1 MEHFLLFKRL
11 VSLAL
16 MPPVGFYLAALVLWL
31 YFALMGRLR
40 SGARSRRAVW
50 RQALPP
56 LLLCLGLL
64 SSTGLVSGQLA
75 RWAESD
81 AGTPMT
87 GLQAKALAGAA
98 DGPRAI
104 VVLAG
109 GLVYDEREP
118 YGPLSLSWRSAQ
130 RLSHAADLSR
140 VSGLPLLLSGGRP
153 EGFAKSEAEVMDEV
167 LRRDFRLSAG
177 WLEKDSHDTRDNA
190 TMSASILLPS
200 GTRRIILVTQAIHMA
215 RARRAFEQSGF
226 TVDAAPA
233 GFLAGV
239 GAPGRW
245 RALPTPDGALR
256 TWYASHEL
264 LGLAWYRVAGLFG
277 Q

>member
-1 MEHFLLFKRL
+1 
-11 VSLAL
+11 
-16 MPPVGFYLAALVLWL
+16 
-31 YFALMGRLR
+31 
-40 SGARSRRAVW
+40 
-50 RQALPP
+50 
-56 LLLCLGLL
+56 
-64 SSTGLVSGQLA
+64 
-75 RWAESD
+75 
-81 AGTPMT
+81 
-87 GLQAKALAGAA
+87 
-98 DGPRAI
+98 
-104 VVLAG
+104 
-109 GLVYDEREP
+109 
-118 YGPLSLSWRSAQ
+118 
-130 RLSHAADLSR
+130 
-140 VSGLPLLLSGGRP
+140 
-153 EGFAKSEAEVMDEV
+153 MDEV